1 MILDRSL
8 LSFGSPDVQTGHSQ
22 AIIGTP
28 ALVPVPK
35 KVTVNDG

>member
-1 MILDRSL
+1 MLDRRR
-8 LSFGSPDVQTGHSQ
+8 LSFLSGEVQTGHSQ

-35 KVTVNDG
+35 KVTVNVG

>member
-1 MILDRSL
+1 MLERSL
-8 LSFGSPDVQTGHSQ
+8 LSFLSGDVHTGHSQ

-35 KVTVNDG
+35 KVMVNEG